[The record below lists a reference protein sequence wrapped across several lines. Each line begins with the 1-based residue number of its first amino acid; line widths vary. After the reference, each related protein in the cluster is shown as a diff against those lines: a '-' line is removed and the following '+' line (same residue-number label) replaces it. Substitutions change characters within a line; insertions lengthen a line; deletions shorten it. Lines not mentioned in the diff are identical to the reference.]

1 MRWILQNNL
10 FGEKEY
16 DIAIE
21 TLDRMGLVH
30 STHKVR
36 PFISELDPEP
46 AIVAG
51 ESVIVMGSTSLT
63 RIARERGWTPGS
75 FWNDNFDFEVQR
87 KHWGSR
93 MLNADAIVCTFD
105 DVLKHWNGTPSEMFL
120 RPVHDTKSFT
130 GEVMSWERFKE
141 WHQRLVDATKED
153 TLITSCTLQLTTP
166 VVMSTAKALAWE
178 YRLWVV
184 DGKVVASSAY
194 RNNGRLW
201 ITPVIADG
209 VVEFAEET
217 VAMWSPDRAFVF
229 DVAETEEGFKILE
242 VNNLNSAGFYACNI
256 GKLIE
261 ALENSNDN

>member
-1 MRWILQNNL
+1 MRWVLQNNL

-16 DIAIE
+16 DAMISALE
-21 TLDRMGLVH
+21 RMGLPH
-30 STHKVR
+30 SVHKVR

-46 AIVAG
+46 EIQPG

-63 RIARERGWTPGS
+63 RIANERGWKPGS

-87 KHWGSR
+87 KRWGAR

-105 DVLKHWNGTPSEMFL
+105 EVLGHWGGKHEEMFL

-130 GEVMSWERFKE
+130 GQVFTWDEFLAWHHRLKE
-141 WHQRLVDATKED
+141 AVRDD
-153 TLITSCTLQLTTP
+153 TEITRCTLQLTTP
-166 VVMSTAKALAWE
+166 VVMSSVKALAWE

-201 ITPVIADG
+201 VTPVVAEGAIQ
-209 VVEFAEET
+209 FAEET
-217 VAMWSPDRAFVF
+217 VAEWAPDRAFVF
-229 DVAETEEGFKILE
+229 DVAETEEGYKILE
-242 VNNLNSAGFYACNI
+242 VNNLNSAGFYACNL
-256 GKLIE
+256 GKLVE
-261 ALENSNDN
+261 ALEGMGL